1 MLEIDYVNNTHIVS
15 LLPNM
20 TAINSC
26 IEVDLTGQVCADS
39 IGKLFSFVGCHR
51 APGKC
56 VAYPRIPSET
66 AHTYILLWRLYLTSL
81 VLLRYF

>member
-15 LLPNM
+15 LQPTM

-39 IGKLFSFVGCHR
+39 IGKDFVNNQNQKFHLF
-51 APGKC
+51 K
-56 VAYPRIPSET
+56 
-66 AHTYILLWRLYLTSL
+66 
-81 VLLRYF
+81 

>member
-15 LLPNM
+15 LLPKM

-39 IGKLFSFVGCHR
+39 IGKLIIGL
-51 APGKC
+51 
-56 VAYPRIPSET
+56 T
-66 AHTYILLWRLYLTSL
+66 LLHAEFCL
-81 VLLRYF
+81 